1 MSGWANEGLREVRGT
16 TAADDDRRAASL
28 KAVASFPCQRIDV
41 ANGTRNSLGSPS
53 VTVVAIG
60 PS

>member
-1 MSGWANEGLREVRGT
+1 VRLLMM
-16 TAADDDRRAASL
+16 DRRAASSN
-28 KAVASFPCQRIDV
+28 AVASFPCQRIDV
-41 ANGTRNSLGSPS
+41 ANGIRNFLGSPS